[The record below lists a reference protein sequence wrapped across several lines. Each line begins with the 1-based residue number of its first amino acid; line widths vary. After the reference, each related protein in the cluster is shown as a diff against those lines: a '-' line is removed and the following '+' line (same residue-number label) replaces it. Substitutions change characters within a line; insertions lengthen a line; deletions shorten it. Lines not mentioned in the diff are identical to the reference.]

1 MTNFDRLEEVR
12 AGIEHVRNG
21 GLAVVFKNLF
31 PEVPSW
37 EDFINHAQHEI
48 TTPPGNIPAWPYE
61 ERFINGVLLRNLFYL
76 MVSNPSDQV
85 FPQTKAV
92 REVFDELLE
101 DNIWPVSAFVNF
113 LGGEKPIE
121 PHCDYRETVYWQCQG
136 KVTWKIYK
144 RENVE
149 QGSPYGIQP
158 EMELHLE
165 PGDVIFVGFLV
176 GHSVVTPGPRAAI
189 GFQHKQDDQGRFDE
203 GNKIVKK
210 HYEDLGV
217 EVDYSR
223 NS

>member
-1 MTNFDRLEEVR
+1 MIEFDRLDEVR
-12 AGIEHVRNG
+12 DGINRVRNG
-21 GLAVVFKNLF
+21 ELAVVFKNLF
-31 PEVPSW
+31 PEVPTW

-48 TTPPGNIPAWPYE
+48 STPPGNIPAQPYE

-76 MVSNPSDQV
+76 MVSNPSDKA
-85 FPQTKAV
+85 FPQSRAV
-92 REVFDELLE
+92 RDVFNEVLE
-101 DNIWPVSAFVNF
+101 DEIWPVSAFVNF
-113 LGGEKPIE
+113 LGGEKPIA

-144 RENVE
+144 GENIDQE
-149 QGSPYGIQP
+149 NTYGLKP
-158 EMELHLE
+158 EMVLELE

-189 GFQHKQDDQGRFDE
+189 GFQHKQDDMGRFDE
-203 GNKIVKK
+203 SNKIIAK